1 MDEERPVVEYTPTYH
16 DQLVAELNGLFD
28 QFMAKLPYL
37 EHPFDKRQSVYGYL
51 SIPEAFRQT
60 AVAAVAESPALQAVQ
75 RLQVEEARE
84 VQQFSEAFRP
94 LARRMIAAG
103 EALEYTI
110 DVKLSR
116 LNRGALRIYAIA
128 KELERDKAEL
138 GTWIAEM
145 KQHLKRRTRSG
156 MRRRTPQPTAGE
168 LP

>member
-1 MDEERPVVEYTPTYH
+1 MAEYTPTQHQQYV
-16 DQLVAELNGLFD
+16 DELNVLFD

-37 EHPFDKRQSVYGYL
+37 QNPPESPQRVYGYL
-51 SIPEAFRQT
+51 SIPEEFRHT
-60 AVAAVAESPALQAVQ
+60 AIATVVESEALQAVQ
-75 RLQVEEARE
+75 RLQVDEARE
-84 VQQFSEAFRP
+84 VQQFSDAFRP

-128 KELERDKAEL
+128 KVLERDRTEL

-145 KQHLKRRTRSG
+145 KEHLKRRTRG
-156 MRRRTPQPTAGE
+156 GRRRRSEPPA
-168 LP
+168 